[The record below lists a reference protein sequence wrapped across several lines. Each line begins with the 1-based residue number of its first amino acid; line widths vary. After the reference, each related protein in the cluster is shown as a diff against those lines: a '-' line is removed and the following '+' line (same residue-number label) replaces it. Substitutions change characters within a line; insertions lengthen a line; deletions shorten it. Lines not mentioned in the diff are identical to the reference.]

1 MMVLV
6 IIMINLEGL
15 LDFRRLVKANPNY
28 VRFANSLNKL
38 FQLHIKEEDFCKFT
52 TNNDV
57 KKPDFTI
64 VCKKESITIGIR
76 KNCYIISRTTDNGN
90 FTIKKYYTYKDSKL
104 IMEKFIEKYASNT
117 FEYYVDDNGIK
128 ITIENPNLTFKRE
141 SAIFDYENPNNGFQ
155 IKYATQLSSVKT
167 NEISQDDTIICYDNP
182 EELSYIRFGSLKEE
196 YKYKAGAN
204 LNYTNDYVRIN
215 PPDLENKPFFRKL
228 GIDTYSPKINPK
240 ILFIC
245 DYKEEGIDKKL
256 ELEINKY
263 NGIVHFLI
271 KNDEKSDEFALG
283 CSSSTNINLEE
294 LAGIKQI
301 LKTVLSD
308 HPCLDLLMSFLSD
321 VETKVYNR
329 SFVEDVTK
337 MVSYKD
343 DIFDFYI
350 NKSRKIGIVPEK
362 ETMEIAL
369 DFYCDKEKIVN
380 LVNCIKIPDI
390 KLKKG
395 KNLQL
400 AKNDKQ

>member
-1 MMVLV
+1 MVKK
-6 IIMINLEGL
+6 IIACADIHFRNLEGL
-15 LDFRRLVKANPNY
+15 NELQE
-28 VRFANSLNKL
+28 SL
-38 FQLHIKEEDFCKFT
+38 
-52 TNNDV
+52 
-57 KKPDFTI
+57 
-64 VCKKESITIGIR
+64 
-76 KNCYIISRTTDNGN
+76 
-90 FTIKKYYTYKDSKL
+90 
-104 IMEKFIEKYASNT
+104 EKFIEKYASNT
-117 FEYYVDDNGIK
+117 FEYYVDDNIRE
-128 ITIENPNLTFKRE
+128 IIIENPNLTFKRE

-228 GIDTYSPKINPK
+228 GIDTYSPKRNPK

-294 LAGIKQI
+294 LAGIKHI
-301 LKTVLSD
+301 LRTVLLD
-308 HPCLDLLMSFLSD
+308 HPCLDLLMSFLND

>member
-57 KKPDFTI
+57 QKPDFTI

-76 KNCYIISRTTDNGN
+76 KDCYIISKTIDNGN
-90 FTIKKYYTYKDSKL
+90 FTFEKYYTYEDNKL
-104 IMEKFIEKYASNT
+104 IIEKFIEKYASNT

-128 ITIENPNLTFKRE
+128 ITIENSNLTFKRE
-141 SAIFDYENPNNGFQ
+141 SAVVDYETPNNGFQ
-155 IKYATQLSSVKT
+155 IKYSVQVNSVKT
-167 NEISQDDTIICYDNP
+167 DEIKQDDTIVCYNNP
-182 EELSYIRFGSLKEE
+182 EELSYIRIGSLKEE

-204 LNYTNDYVRIN
+204 LNYSNDFIRYS
-215 PPDLENKPFFRKL
+215 PPNLEDKPFFHNL
-228 GIDTYSPKINPK
+228 GVTAYSPKRNPK
-240 ILFIC
+240 ILFTC

-263 NGIVHFLI
+263 NSIVHFSI

-294 LAGIKQI
+294 LAGIKHI
-301 LKTVLSD
+301 LRTVLSD
-308 HPCLDLLMSFLSD
+308 HPCIDLLMSFLND
-321 VETKVYNR
+321 VETKAYNR
-329 SFVEDVTK
+329 STVEDVTK

-350 NKSRKIGIVPEK
+350 NKSRRIGIVPKK
-362 ETMEIAL
+362 ETSEIAL